1 MGAFGSILSIA
12 AIVTTVLLVLLTDA
26 SPVAKVV
33 AVVFC
38 AGTFFLP
45 DLAPS
50 TGILMGPAK
59 AVLSIVIIIYLKY
72 KNLIR

>member
-12 AIVTTVLLVLLTDA
+12 AIVTTVLLVVLTDA
-26 SPVAKVV
+26 SPAAKIV

-45 DLAPS
+45 DIAPS
-50 TGILMGPAK
+50 TSIFAGPAK

-72 KNLIR
+72 KSLIR